1 MPDVNFP
8 ADVPPPGTLFGG
20 EIDDWYRSAVA
31 RIPEFVDLSN
41 PEIDEIETAWAA
53 KSRLRLGGA
62 MGLIDQGTAAEFLRR
77 NPLPSV
83 AELIDLAKRTSPEAP
98 LQEVAR
104 LLLNMPTKP
113 PSELLVANNASY
125 AAVVMPDGTG
135 EMSVQT
141 SDGWKTLHPV
151 LPPRPVV
158 PNPEYLPVIK
168 PFYPTASVWQGA
180 PRVGVVETPEDAPCS
195 LVVDAMMWLGYKTED
210 GRVAVVEF
218 STYIEHQESRIG
230 SLLESHP
237 YFNAGLTPRAFNI
250 LSESL
255 HTRYWA
261 RFPARH
267 WIVNFPDR
275 TLDIV
280 ACSAEQVGEPAVG
293 SSTFE
298 RVLEAARSALQA
310 ASKDATAAA

>member
-8 ADVPPPGTLFGG
+8 TDVPEPGTLFGG
-20 EIDDWYRSAVA
+20 EIDVWYRSAVA
-31 RIPEFVDLSN
+31 RIAEFVDLSN
-41 PEIDEIETAWAA
+41 PELDDIETAWAA

-62 MGLIDQGTAAEFLRR
+62 MGLIDQETAAEFLRD

-83 AELIDLAKRTSPEAP
+83 AQLIELAKRTSPDAP

-113 PSELLVANNASY
+113 PSELMVVDNVSY
-125 AAVVMPDGTG
+125 ANVVMPDGSG
-135 EMSVQT
+135 EMCVQT

-168 PFYPTASVWQGA
+168 PFYATATVWQEA
-180 PRVGVVETPEDAPCS
+180 PRVGIVESAKDAPCA
-195 LVVDAMMWLGYKTED
+195 LVVGAIMWLGYKTED
-210 GRVAVVEF
+210 GRVALVEF
-218 STYIEHQESRIG
+218 TTYIEHQESRIG

-280 ACSAEQVGEPAVG
+280 ACSARQVGEPAVET
-293 SSTFE
+293 STFE
-298 RVLEAARSALQA
+298 RVLEAARPALQA
-310 ASKDATAAA
+310 ASKDATAAT